1 MLTRWM
7 LLWVLAVSCVPVSA
21 LAETAVKAAQIAA
34 MMDDIAQGRDRAFT
48 QPVALAWSLNAD
60 HLSADRIRDVNAR
73 LALEIER
80 VATAFLDAPASG
92 KIAATKAVVAAIDP
106 ETARDGAA
114 YVFEGSGP
122 SIAVTRQ
129 LFFVPT
135 ANLGA
140 NAVDK
145 VMEVSTK
152 FVRSPKTDDTYYEYS
167 DPANLKQSTVLELPG
182 SDTSWTTS
190 ARPPMMSGSVYALK
204 KCRHILV
211 LGWYCNT
218 SLYQLRDLPDSD
230 GQVKLLLTVL
240 YSLPGGADNAEFTDA
255 RAENVADGFSAIYVL
270 VVSGDQILIYNPTVQ
285 SKSGTVSMQDSLNAG
300 LKEQYGRLVSRLG
313 TELGIGK
320 LAY

>member
-1 MLTRWM
+1 
-7 LLWVLAVSCVPVSA
+7 LA
-21 LAETAVKAAQIAA
+21 Q
-34 MMDDIAQGRDRAFT
+34 
-48 QPVALAWSLNAD
+48 
-60 HLSADRIRDVNAR
+60 
-73 LALEIER
+73 EIER

-92 KIAATKAVVAAIDP
+92 KIAATKAVVAAINP

-114 YVFEGSGP
+114 YAFEGSGP
-122 SIAVTRQ
+122 SVAVTRQ

-145 VMEVSTK
+145 VVDISTK

-167 DPANLKQSTVLELPG
+167 DPANLKQSTVLGMPG
-182 SDTSWTTS
+182 SDTSWTTG
-190 ARPPMMSGSVYALK
+190 ARPPMTSGAVYALK
-204 KCRHILV
+204 KCRHIFV

-218 SLYQLRDLPDSD
+218 ALYQLRDLPGSG

-240 YSLPGGADNAEFTDA
+240 YSLPGGADNAEFIDA

-270 VVSGDQILIYNPTVQ
+270 VVSGDQILVYNPAVQ

-300 LKEQYGRLVSRLG
+300 LKEQYGRLVSRFG
-313 TELGIGK
+313 AELGLGK